1 MSHLLCFLKISKCT
15 GSGPVIGVL
24 FFLGS
29 ALARELVALFSPTVM
44 LQAGVPSDA
53 GGTEGDFSL
62 GAIHLLGK
70 QSFYQPQHFYEFF
83 EQFLCSACTK
93 NFKL

>member
-1 MSHLLCFLKISKCT
+1 MFLKISKCT

-44 LQAGVPSDA
+44 LQAGLPSDA

-62 GAIHLLGK
+62 GAIHILRKPGANTISK
-70 QSFYQPQHFYEFF
+70 SSFY
-83 EQFLCSACTK
+83 LSVG
-93 NFKL
+93 